1 MLTRSFLVAAVTA
14 YVLQQI
20 PKSLPHRLSAKISA
34 QLDSIDY
41 VHANSAR
48 ISNSVRKVLRYPAD
62 NLRVGLTRSLEQ
74 LSARRDE
81 TIKTRG
87 ESEVA
92 LKYFGNL
99 VRQSAEQ
106 RRIVEE
112 VDLEAHPQGAPGP
125 MTLS

>member
-1 MLTRSFLVAAVTA
+1 LIPVAAAAA

-34 QLDSIDY
+34 QLEAIDY
-41 VHANSAR
+41 VHSNSAR
-48 ISNSVRKVLRYPAD
+48 ISSSVRKVLRFPAD

-74 LSARRDE
+74 LNARRDE

-99 VRQSAEQ
+99 VQKSAAQ

-112 VDLEAHPQGAPGP
+112 VDLEAHPHGAPGG
-125 MTLS
+125 MTIS